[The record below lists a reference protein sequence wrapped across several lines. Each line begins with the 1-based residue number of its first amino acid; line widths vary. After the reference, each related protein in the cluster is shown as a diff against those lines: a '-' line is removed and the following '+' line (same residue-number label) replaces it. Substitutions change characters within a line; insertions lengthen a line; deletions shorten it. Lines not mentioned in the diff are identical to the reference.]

1 MIDLDG
7 YDESFLTIT
16 WVKLLDSLGFELQY
30 EDPRRI
36 FNEATFVGYHWW
48 IIDKKT
54 RRSIRLLVGGVWKY
68 VVWKDMKK
76 MTQSLLEDIP
86 AFMLIEYD
94 ILETKHCI
102 NPFFGCSSIEEV
114 LMKKD
119 LQMV

>member
-7 YDESFLTIT
+7 YDEAFLTT
-16 WVKLLDSLGFELQY
+16 LWGKLLDSLGFELQY
-30 EDPRRI
+30 EYPQKI
-36 FNEATFVGYHWW
+36 FNNVPFVGYHWW

-54 RRSIRLLVGGVWKY
+54 KRSVQSFVNGIWKY

-76 MTQSLLEDIP
+76 MTRSLLEDVPVFRIIS
-86 AFMLIEYD
+86 LLNDNYVN
-94 ILETKHCI
+94 